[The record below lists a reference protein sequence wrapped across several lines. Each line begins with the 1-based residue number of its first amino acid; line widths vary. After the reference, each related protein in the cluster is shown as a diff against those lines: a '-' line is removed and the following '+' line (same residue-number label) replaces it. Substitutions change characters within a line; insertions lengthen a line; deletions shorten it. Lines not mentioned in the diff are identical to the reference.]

1 MSNGTALPKSTES
14 AKAESAKAASAKAA
28 SPEAAAPQDVGGRE
42 EAESAA
48 AFEIVRPARQLTP
61 LVLASP
67 HSGDRYPADF
77 LKMTKLDHATLRL
90 SEDCYVDELVAAG
103 PSYGVPILK
112 ALFPRVYVDA
122 NREAFELDPVMFEDR
137 LPEAAITD
145 SPRVAAGL
153 GSIPRLAANDREIY
167 GRKLPFAEAEQRIA
181 RCYRPYH
188 QALAALMQETRERF
202 GGCLLIDC
210 HSMPSMGGLSVGSGG
225 DRELG
230 RARVDFVL
238 GDCFGASCADAVT
251 AAAET
256 HLRKEGAHVRRNNP
270 YSGGYVT
277 QHYGRPTEGI
287 HVLQIEINRSIYMDE
302 QSLERLPQFQET
314 RARIERLIAM
324 LAREAPALIR
334 RR

>member
-1 MSNGTALPKSTES
+1 MSNGTALPKSPES
-14 AKAESAKAASAKAA
+14 RKAA
-28 SPEAAAPQDVGGRE
+28 SPEAAAPGD
-42 EAESAA
+42 EAESPA
-48 AFEIVRPARQLTP
+48 AFEIVRPARQSTP

-77 LKMTKLDHATLRL
+77 LKMAKLDRATLRL
-90 SEDCYVDELVAAG
+90 SEDCYVDELIAAG
-103 PSYGVPILK
+103 PNFGAPVLK

-181 RCYRPYH
+181 RYYRPYH
-188 QALAALMQETRERF
+188 QALSMLMQETRERF

-210 HSMPSMGGLSVGSGG
+210 HSMPSVGGQGER
-225 DRELG
+225 DLG

-277 QHYGRPTEGI
+277 QHYGRPVEGI

-314 RARIERLIAM
+314 KQRIERLLAM

>member
-1 MSNGTALPKSTES
+1 MSNGTALPKSPAT
-14 AKAESAKAASAKAA
+14 
-28 SPEAAAPQDVGGRE
+28 PEAAASGKK
-42 EAESAA
+42 AESPA
-48 AFEIVRPARQLTP
+48 AFEIIRPVRQTTP

-67 HSGDRYPADF
+67 HSGASYPADF
-77 LKMTKLDHATLRL
+77 LEMAKLDRATLRL
-90 SEDCYVDELVAAG
+90 SEDCYVDELFAAG
-103 PSYGVPILK
+103 PNCGAPLLK

-137 LPEAAITD
+137 LPDAAITD

-167 GRKLPFAEAEQRIA
+167 GRKLRFAEAEQRIA

-188 QALAALMQETRERF
+188 QALSALMQETRERF
-202 GGCLLIDC
+202 GGCLLLDC
-210 HSMPSMGGLSVGSGG
+210 HSMPSVGGQGER
-225 DRELG
+225 DLG
-230 RARVDFVL
+230 RSRVDFVL

-256 HLRKEGAHVRRNNP
+256 HLRKEGANVRRNNP

-302 QSLERLPQFQET
+302 QTLERLPQFQET
-314 RARIERLIAM
+314 RQRLERLIAM
-324 LAREAPALIR
+324 LAREASALIR

>member
-1 MSNGTALPKSTES
+1 MSNGTALPKSL
-14 AKAESAKAASAKAA
+14 K
-28 SPEAAAPQDVGGRE
+28 SPEAAAPGEQT
-42 EAESAA
+42 ESPAA
-48 AFEIVRPARQLTP
+48 AQAAYEIIRPDRQTTP

-67 HSGDRYPADF
+67 HSGNRYPEDF
-77 LKMTKLDHATLRL
+77 LKMAKLDRATLRL
-90 SEDCYVDELVAAG
+90 SEDCYVDELIAAG
-103 PSYGVPILK
+103 PSHGAPLLK

-122 NREAFELDPVMFEDR
+122 NREAFELDPLMFEDR
-137 LPEAAITD
+137 LPDAAITD

-167 GRKLPFAEAEQRIA
+167 GRKIPFAEAEQRIA

-188 QALAALMQETRERF
+188 DALSALMRETRERF

-210 HSMPSMGGLSVGSGG
+210 HSMPSVGGHGER
-225 DRELG
+225 DLG
-230 RARVDFVL
+230 RSRVDFVL

-251 AAAET
+251 AAAEA
-256 HLRKEGAHVRRNNP
+256 HLRKEGANVRRNNP

-302 QSLERLPQFQET
+302 QTLERLPQFRET
-314 RARIERLIAM
+314 QQRLDRLIAM
-324 LAREAPALIR
+324 LAREAQALIR